1 MVYWVLLEEEYGST
15 LLLGFVGQVGE
26 PSGWWAGGSK
36 GFLLNHVLHNRIEL
50 CPMHSIGQIFLMADY
65 DVLLPASISRWSYEK
80 RRQKVTID
88 TLLGRV
94 FCARVIH
101 QRPDACHLPL
111 FGRGQRADIWRKV

>member
-26 PSGWWAGGSK
+26 PLEWWGPK
-36 GFLLNHVLHNRIEL
+36 GFLLSHVLHNRIEL
-50 CPMHSIGQIFLMADY
+50 CSMHSIGQIFLMADY

-94 FCARVIH
+94 FCVRVIH

-111 FGRGQRADIWRKV
+111 FGRRQRADIWRKV